1 MILDR
6 LYTCTMENS
15 LKIILKKGKEQS
27 VKRRHPWIFSGAIR
41 KITGNPSEG
50 DIVEVFS
57 DQEEY
62 LATGHY
68 QIGSIAVRIFSFDQ
82 VEPDFAFWNA
92 KIEKAYRLRQQ
103 AGLTGN
109 SQTNVYRL
117 VNGEGDDMPGLVIDY
132 YNGIAVMQMHSIG
145 MYRIRDQFKEILMR
159 RFGNQLISCYDKSE
173 STIPVKA
180 GLDVKNGFLLGSQH
194 LATITENNCNFL
206 VDVREGQKTGFFID
220 QRDNRNL
227 LSAYCTGK
235 KVLNVFCYTG
245 GFSVY
250 AARHNASLV
259 HSVDSSAP
267 AVGMTD
273 KNIALNEIP
282 AGIHRSFCTD
292 AFSYLKDIKDQY
304 DLIILDPPAF
314 AKHQDA
320 LKNALQAYKRINQA
334 AIEQLRPGGILFTF
348 SCSQVVSKENF
359 RKSVFA
365 AAANARRSATIL
377 HQLTQPPD
385 HPVSIFHP
393 EGEYLKG
400 LVLYID

>member
-1 MILDR
+1 
-6 LYTCTMENS
+6 MENNC
-15 LKIILKKGKEQS
+15 KIILKKGKEQS
-27 VKRRHPWIFSGAIR
+27 VKRLHPWIFSGAIR
-41 KITGNPSEG
+41 KISGTPSEG
-50 DIVEVFS
+50 DVVDVFS

-62 LATGHY
+62 LATGHF
-68 QIGSIAVRIFSFDQ
+68 QVGSISVRIFSFYQ
-82 VEPDFAFWNA
+82 VEPDLAFWNA

-103 AGLTGN
+103 LGLAGN
-109 SQTNVYRL
+109 PQTNVYRL
-117 VNGEGDDMPGLVIDY
+117 VNGEGDEMPGLVIDY
-132 YNGIAVMQMHSIG
+132 YNGIAVLQMHSIG
-145 MYRIRDQFKEILMR
+145 MYRIRDHLVEILMR
-159 RFGNQLISCYDKSE
+159 LYGNQLISIFDKSE
-173 STIPVKA
+173 FTIPDKA
-180 GLDVKNGFLLGSQH
+180 GLEVKNGFLLGNQH
-194 LATITENNCNFL
+194 LTTVSENGCNFM

-227 LSAYCTGK
+227 LSSYCAGK

-250 AARHNASLV
+250 AAGNNASLV

-267 AVGMTD
+267 AVGLTD
-273 KNIALNEIP
+273 KNMAMNEIP
-282 AGIHRSFCTD
+282 SGIHRSFCTD
-292 AFSYLKDIKDQY
+292 AFSYLRDIKDMY

-314 AKHQDA
+314 AKHMDA

-334 AIEQLRPGGILFTF
+334 AMEQIRPGGILFTF
-348 SCSQVVSKENF
+348 SCSQVVSRENF

-365 AAANARRSATIL
+365 AAANARRSVAIL

-400 LVLYID
+400 LVLYIV